1 MFNFLSGKIV
11 SKEENLLVLECNGVG
26 YEILIPTRVF
36 NSLPEI
42 GSELKIY
49 VKFILREN
57 EAYFV
62 GFRSQDE
69 KKVFDLLL
77 TVNGLGIKQSLRILS
92 ELSVDD
98 IRKAIVMENERI
110 FSSVKGI
117 GSKLASRIVL
127 ELSDKIKKLELS
139 DKIETVNEF
148 DRKKLEV
155 LMALKVLGYS
165 EFEAKKAIDNLFS
178 DKEFVNNTNVE
189 NIIKKI
195 LSTMIR

>member
-1 MFNFLSGKIV
+1 MFSFLSGILV
-11 SKEENLLVLECNGVG
+11 SKDENLLVIDCNGIG

-42 GSELKIY
+42 GSKVKIF
-49 VKFILREN
+49 VKFILRED
-57 EAYFV
+57 EVYFV
-62 GFRSQDE
+62 GFLTQDE
-69 KKVFDLLL
+69 KKVFELLL
-77 TVNGLGIKQSLRILS
+77 TVNGLGVKQSLRILS

-98 IRKAIVMENERI
+98 IRKAIVMENEKI

-117 GSKLASRIVL
+117 GTKLASRIVL

-139 DKIETVNEF
+139 ERIEVVNEF
-148 DRKKLEV
+148 DKKKMEV

-165 EFEAKKAIDNLFS
+165 EFEAKKAIENVFE
-178 DKEFVNNTNVE
+178 DKDFINNTSVE

-195 LSTMIR
+195 LSTLVK